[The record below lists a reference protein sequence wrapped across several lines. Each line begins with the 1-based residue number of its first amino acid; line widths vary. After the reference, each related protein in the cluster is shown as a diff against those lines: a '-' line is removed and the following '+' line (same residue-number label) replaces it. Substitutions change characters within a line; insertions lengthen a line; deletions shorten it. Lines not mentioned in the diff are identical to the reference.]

1 MAVRSCRACGLG
13 LRAGAKFCDG
23 CGASVS
29 SPPEQAEYK
38 QVTVLFADVVGSMQ
52 LAAALG
58 PEGLREVVAEVFK
71 HSSVAVE
78 CYGGTVDKFTGDGIM
93 AVFGAPIALE
103 DHALR
108 ACLAALDIQGEIQHV
123 AGEVERSHGISLRL
137 RVGLNSGQVIAG
149 EIGAGPAG
157 YTAVGEQV
165 GMAQRMESV
174 APSGGVMLS
183 ESTARLVEYAAVLG
197 DQELVHIKGAE
208 TAVPA
213 RRLLAVSADR
223 IAPKRWE
230 PTLVGRT
237 WELNTIAGILDQSI
251 SGHGCV
257 AGVVGPPG
265 IGKSRT
271 VDEAVLLAIGRGL
284 DVFSTYCESHARDV
298 AFHVVARL
306 LRSVFAI
313 SDVTP
318 DAARA
323 LVRARIPDAGDED
336 LLLLD
341 DLLSIGDPAVAL
353 PAITPDARRRRLAAM
368 LNAAALARTRPAIF
382 VIEDAHWIDE
392 ASEAMLAEFVTV
404 VPQTLSLVLI
414 TYRPEYR
421 GALSRT
427 PGGQTIALAPLNSA
441 QTLSLIGE
449 LLGYHPS
456 VTGVGARIA
465 EQAGGN
471 PFFAEEIIRDLAER
485 AVLDGDR
492 GRYECRDDGAAIS
505 LPGTLQ
511 ATIAARI
518 DRLEAP
524 AKHALYAGAVVGAR
538 FGQDVLATVLGDNE
552 SPNAAL
558 AELMAVELIDQ
569 VRFTP
574 HAEYAFRHPLIRTVA
589 YESQL
594 KSERAELHRRV
605 ATVIQQRDPGDENAA
620 LIAEHLEAAGSP
632 HAAFDWHMR
641 AAAWS
646 NHRDRA
652 AARASWQRAR
662 HVADGLSGDDPD
674 RVRMQIEPR
683 TLLCATT
690 FLAGGS
696 LDSTGFEELHD
707 LCGAAGD
714 KVSLAIG
721 MSGAILAMSANGRPR
736 DAAVLASEFI
746 ELIDAIGDPT
756 LAVALL
762 HAAAYAYSEAGEAS
776 KTLRV
781 AQRVIDLAAG
791 DPTVGDMVF
800 GSPLAMAIGMKSM
813 SMMRLGIDGWRPGA
827 DAAIA
832 MAAPIDPT
840 THVGMIMWK
849 YLCAIPIGALAAD
862 ATALAETGEALR
874 IAEQTG
880 DDFILGLAQMTHGV
894 TQIQHGGPDRDEGLA
909 LLRQARESA
918 ERGRFPRVAIP
929 VVDPQL
935 AREKTRTGELDGAV
949 DMARAVFDGD
959 LERGEMFWAWLA
971 ATVLVESLLVRCAD
985 GDLHEAQA
993 VIDRLAAASV
1003 DSGHLPDELTV
1014 LRLRGLLA
1022 RARGDA
1028 VDCQQFMD
1036 GFHAKAAAAGFEPL
1050 VDGGAELFYGTSV
1063 EYSHASHRGRND
1075 SSA

>member
-13 LRAGAKFCDG
+13 LRDGARFCDG
-23 CGASVS
+23 CGASANS
-29 SPPEQAEYK
+29 APEQAEYK
-38 QVTVLFADVVGSMQ
+38 QVTVLFADVVGSMR

-58 PEGLREVVAEVFK
+58 PEALREVVAQVFDR
-71 HSSVAVE
+71 SAVAVE
-78 CYGGTVDKFTGDGIM
+78 RYGGTVDKFTGDGIM
-93 AVFGAPIALE
+93 AVFGAPTALE

-108 ACLAALDIQGEIQHV
+108 ACLAALDIQGDIQHL
-123 AGEVERSHGISLRL
+123 AGEVERSHGVALQVRI
-137 RVGLNSGQVIAG
+137 GLNSGQVIAG
-149 EIGAGPAG
+149 EIGSGPAG

-174 APSGGVMLS
+174 APPGGIMLS
-183 ESTARLVEYAAVLG
+183 ESTARLVENLAGLG
-197 DQELVHIKGAE
+197 DPELKRIKGSE

-213 RRLLAVSADR
+213 RRLRAVNTDR
-223 IAPKRWE
+223 IAPKRRE
-230 PTLVGRT
+230 PTFVGRT
-237 WELNTIAGILDQSI
+237 WELNTIAGILDQSVDG
-251 SGHGCV
+251 SGCV
-257 AGVVGPPG
+257 AGLVGPPG

-271 VDEAVLLAIGRGL
+271 VDEAVHQAIGRGL
-284 DVFSTYCESHARDV
+284 DVFSTYCESHTRDV
-298 AFHVVARL
+298 PFHAVGRL
-306 LRSVFAI
+306 LRAVFGI
-313 SDVTP
+313 SDVSP
-318 DAARA
+318 DVARGR
-323 LVRARIPDAGDED
+323 VRARIPDASPED

-341 DLLSIGDPAVAL
+341 DLLRIADAAVAL
-353 PAITPDARRRRLAAM
+353 PAITPDARRRRLGAM
-368 LNAAALARTRPAIF
+368 LNAAALARTTPALF
-382 VIEDAHWIDE
+382 VVEDAHWIDE

-404 VPQTLSLVLI
+404 VPQTPSLVLI

-421 GALSRT
+421 GALSRI
-427 PGGQTIALAPLNSA
+427 PGGQTIALAPLNPA
-441 QTLSLIGE
+441 HIWALIGE
-449 LLGYHPS
+449 FLGSHPS
-456 VTGVGARIA
+456 VTRLAEAIA
-465 EQAGGN
+465 EQAAGN

-485 AVLDGDR
+485 HVISGER
-492 GRYECRDDGAAIS
+492 GHYECYDDSGGIS

-518 DRLEAP
+518 DRLDAT
-524 AKHALYAGAVVGAR
+524 AKHALYAAAVIGAR
-538 FGQDVLATVLGDNE
+538 FLPDVLSTVLDDNE
-552 SPNAAL
+552 SPQSAL
-558 AELMAVELIDQ
+558 AELMAVELVDQ

-589 YESQL
+589 YEAQL
-594 KSERAELHRRV
+594 KAGRAELHRRV
-605 ATVIQQRDPGDENAA
+605 ATVIEQRDPGDENAA
-620 LIAEHLEAAGSP
+620 LIAEHLEAAGDP

-662 HVADGLSGDDPD
+662 QVADGLPRDDPE

-683 TLLCATT
+683 TLLCATA

-696 LDSTGFEELHD
+696 FDGPGFEELQE
-707 LCGAAGD
+707 LCAAAGD

-762 HAAAYAYSEAGEAS
+762 HAAAYAYSEAGEAG

-813 SMMRLGIDGWRPGA
+813 SMMRLGIDGWRPDA

-862 ATALAETGEALR
+862 ATALAETAEALR

-918 ERGRFPRVAIP
+918 ERGRFPQVAIP

-935 AREKTRTGELDGAV
+935 AREKIRTGDIDGAV

-959 LERGEMFWAWLA
+959 LETGEMFWAWLA
-971 ATVLVESLLVRCAD
+971 AAVLVESLLVRCAD
-985 GDLHEAQA
+985 GDLHEVQA

-1022 RARGDA
+1022 RAHGDA
-1028 VDCQQFMD
+1028 AASQQFTV
-1036 GFHAKAAAAGFEPL
+1036 GFRAKASAAGFEPL
-1050 VDGGAELFYGTSV
+1050 VAF
-1063 EYSHASHRGRND
+1063 
-1075 SSA
+1075 

>member
-13 LRAGAKFCDG
+13 LRGGAKFCDG
-23 CGASVS
+23 CGEPVS
-29 SPPEQAEYK
+29 SRPEQAEYK

-58 PEGLREVVAEVFK
+58 PEALRDVVAQVF
-71 HSSVAVE
+71 SRSAVAVE
-78 CYGGTVDKFTGDGIM
+78 RYGGTVDKFTGDGIM
-93 AVFGAPIALE
+93 AVFGAPTALE
-103 DHALR
+103 DHGLR
-108 ACLAALDIQGEIQHV
+108 ACLAALDIQGEIEQV
-123 AGEVERSHGISLRL
+123 AGEVERSHGVPLRL
-137 RVGLNSGQVIAG
+137 RIGLNSGQVIAG
-149 EIGAGPAG
+149 EIGSGPAG

-174 APSGGVMLS
+174 APPGGVMLS
-183 ESTARLVEYAAVLG
+183 ESTARLVENLAVLA
-197 DQELVHIKGAE
+197 DSELVRIKGSE

-223 IAPKRWE
+223 VAPKRRE

-251 SGHGCV
+251 SGNGCV

-271 VDEAVLLAIGRGL
+271 VGDAVQLAIGRGL
-284 DVFSTYCESHARDV
+284 DVFTTYCESHTRDV
-298 AFHVVARL
+298 PFRAVARL
-306 LRSVFAI
+306 LRVVFGI
-313 SDVTP
+313 SDVAP
-318 DAARA
+318 EVARA
-323 LVRARIPDAGDED
+323 RVRARIPEASPED

-341 DLLSIGDPAVAL
+341 DLLRIGDPAIAL
-353 PAITPDARRRRLAAM
+353 PAITPDARRRRLGAM
-368 LNAAALARTRPAIF
+368 LNAAALARDRPAIY
-382 VIEDAHWIDE
+382 VIEDAHWIDD

-404 VPQTLSLVLI
+404 VPQTASLVLI

-421 GALSRT
+421 GALSHT
-427 PGGQTIALAPLNSA
+427 PGGQTIALAPLNSV
-441 QTLSLIGE
+441 QTLALIVE
-449 LLGYHPS
+449 LVGSRPS
-456 VTGVGARIA
+456 VTRLAQQIA
-465 EQAGGN
+465 DQAAGN

-485 AVLDGDR
+485 GVLDGDP
-492 GRYECRDDGAAIS
+492 GDYECCDDSAAVS

-524 AKHALYAGAVVGAR
+524 AKLSLYAGAVIGAR
-538 FGQDVLATVLGDNE
+538 FRADVLATVLGDNE
-552 SPNAAL
+552 SPEAAL
-558 AELMAVELIDQ
+558 AELMTVELIDQ

-594 KSERAELHRRV
+594 KAGRAELHRRV
-605 ATVIQQRDPGDENAA
+605 ATVTEKRDPGDENAA
-620 LIAEHLEAAGSP
+620 LIAEHLEAAGDSR
-632 HAAFDWHMR
+632 AAFGWHMR

-646 NHRDRA
+646 NHRDHA

-662 HVADGLSGDDPD
+662 HVADGLAGDDPE

-683 TLLCATT
+683 TLLCANA
-690 FLAGGS
+690 FFAGGS
-696 LDSTGFEELHD
+696 FDGTGFEELRE
-707 LCGAAGD
+707 LCAAAGD

-721 MSGAILAMSANGRPR
+721 MSGAILALSANGHPR
-736 DAAVLASEFI
+736 DAAGLASEFI
-746 ELIDAIGDPT
+746 ELIDAIGDST
-756 LAVALL
+756 LAIALL
-762 HAAAYAYSEAGEAS
+762 HAAAYVYSEAGDAS

-813 SMMRLGIDGWRPGA
+813 SMMRLGIDGWRPDA
-827 DAAIA
+827 DAAIV

-849 YLCAIPIGALAAD
+849 YLCTIPIGALAAD

-894 TQIQHGGPDRDEGLA
+894 TQIQHGGPERDEGLA

-929 VVDPQL
+929 IVDPQL
-935 AREKTRTGELDGAV
+935 AREKARTGDLDGAV

-959 LERGEMFWAWLA
+959 LETGEMFWAWLA
-971 ATVLVESLLVRCAD
+971 ASVLVESLLDRRAD
-985 GDLHEAQA
+985 GDLQKAQA
-993 VIDRLAAASV
+993 TIDRLAAS
-1003 DSGHLPDELTV
+1003 SLGSEHLLDELTV

-1022 RARGDA
+1022 RAHGDA
-1028 VDCQQFMD
+1028 VACQQFMD

-1050 VDGGAELFYGTSV
+1050 VAGGAELFYGTSL
-1063 EYSHASHRGRND
+1063 EYSHASHSGRSD

>member
-13 LRAGAKFCDG
+13 LRGGAKFCDG
-23 CGASVS
+23 CGAPVS
-29 SPPEQAEYK
+29 SAPEHAEYK

-58 PEGLREVVAEVFK
+58 PEGLREVVAQVFNR
-71 HSSVAVE
+71 SAVAVE
-78 CYGGTVDKFTGDGIM
+78 RYGGTVDKFTGDGIM
-93 AVFGAPIALE
+93 AVFGAPTALE

-108 ACLAALDIQGEIQHV
+108 ACLAALDIQGEIQQV
-123 AGEVERSHGISLRL
+123 ASEVERSHG
-137 RVGLNSGQVIAG
+137 
-149 EIGAGPAG
+149 
-157 YTAVGEQV
+157 
-165 GMAQRMESV
+165 
-174 APSGGVMLS
+174 
-183 ESTARLVEYAAVLG
+183 VLF
-197 DQELVHIKGAE
+197 
-208 TAVPA
+208 
-213 RRLLAVSADR
+213 LLAVSADR
-223 IAPKRWE
+223 VAPKRRE

-251 SGHGCV
+251 SGNGCV

-271 VDEAVLLAIGRGL
+271 VSEAVQLAIGRGL
-284 DVFSTYCESHARDV
+284 DVFSTYCESHTRDV
-298 AFHVVARL
+298 PFHAIGRL
-306 LRSVFAI
+306 LRVVFGIAE
-313 SDVTP
+313 VTSG
-318 DAARA
+318 AARER
-323 LVRARIPDAGDED
+323 VRARIPGASPED

-341 DLLSIGDPAVAL
+341 DLLRIADPELAL
-353 PAITPDARRRRLAAM
+353 PAINPDARRRRLGAM
-368 LNAAALARTRPAIF
+368 LNAAALARNRPAIY
-382 VIEDAHWIDE
+382 VIEDAHWIDD
-392 ASEAMLAEFVTV
+392 STEAMLAEFVTV
-404 VPQTLSLVLI
+404 VPQTASLVLI

-421 GALSRT
+421 GALSHT
-427 PGGQTIALAPLNSA
+427 PGGQTIALAPLNSV
-441 QTLSLIGE
+441 QTLALIVE
-449 LLGYHPS
+449 LVGSRPS
-456 VTGVGARIA
+456 VTRLAQQIA
-465 EQAGGN
+465 DQAAGN

-485 AVLDGDR
+485 GVLDGDP
-492 GRYECRDDGAAIS
+492 GDYECRDDSATVR

-524 AKHALYAGAVVGAR
+524 AKLSLYAGAVIGVR
-538 FGQDVLATVLGDNE
+538 FRADVLATVLGDNE
-552 SPNAAL
+552 SPEVAL

-594 KSERAELHRRV
+594 KAGRAELHRRV
-605 ATVIQQRDPGDENAA
+605 ASVTEKRDPGDENAA
-620 LIAEHLEAAGSP
+620 LIAEHLEAAGDSR
-632 HAAFDWHMR
+632 AAFGWHMR

-662 HVADGLSGDDPD
+662 QVADGLPRDDPE

-683 TLLCATT
+683 ILLCATA

-696 LDSTGFEELHD
+696 FDGTGFEELRE
-707 LCGAAGD
+707 LCAAAGD

-721 MSGAILAMSANGRPR
+721 MSGAILALSANGHPR
-736 DAAVLASEFI
+736 DAAGLASEFI

-756 LAVALL
+756 LAIALL
-762 HAAAYAYSEAGEAS
+762 HAAAYVYSEAGDAS

-813 SMMRLGIDGWRPGA
+813 SMMRLGIDGWRPDA

-849 YLCAIPIGALAAD
+849 YLCAIPIGARAAD

-918 ERGRFPRVAIP
+918 ERGRFPLVAIP
-929 VVDPQL
+929 IVDPQL
-935 AREKTRTGELDGAV
+935 AREKARTGDLDGAV

-959 LERGEMFWAWLA
+959 LETGEMFWAWLA
-971 ATVLVESLLVRCAD
+971 ATVPVESLLERCAD
-985 GDLHEAQA
+985 GDLQKAQA
-993 VIDRLAAASV
+993 TIDRLAAS
-1003 DSGHLPDELTV
+1003 SLGPEHLLDELTV

-1028 VDCQQFMD
+1028 VACQQFMD
-1036 GFHAKAAAAGFEPL
+1036 GYRAKAAAAGFEPL
-1050 VDGGAELFYGTSV
+1050 VAGGAELSYGTSV
-1063 EYSHASHRGRND
+1063 EYSHASHNGRSD
-1075 SSA
+1075 SSE